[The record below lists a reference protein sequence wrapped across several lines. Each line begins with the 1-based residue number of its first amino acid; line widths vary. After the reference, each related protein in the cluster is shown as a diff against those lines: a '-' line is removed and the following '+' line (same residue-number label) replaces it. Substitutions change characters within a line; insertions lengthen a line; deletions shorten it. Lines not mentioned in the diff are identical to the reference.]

1 MSRYLAR
8 RILEA
13 IPTLFF
19 LTLIAFFFIDAA
31 PGDVVDVLIDPVL
44 AKEQGPESL
53 AALRQQLGLDQ
64 PAPIQYANW
73 LRQIVTGNLG
83 YSFIYRRP
91 VAVMIGERLWGTL
104 QLAIPALIL
113 AVILG
118 IAAGVISSLRQY
130 SLLDHTISILSY
142 GAWSL
147 PNFYLGLILI
157 YVFAV
162 QLRWLPS
169 AGMFAPNAEFDLLD
183 RMRHLILPVIVLGVQ
198 FLGLFARQTRS
209 AMLEV
214 IGSEYVN
221 TARAKGLKE
230 TVVTLRH
237 MLPNALIPI
246 ITVIGMSLPLLVTG
260 AIITETVFGWSG
272 MGALTMSAILS
283 RDYPVLMG
291 IIVVVGLGV
300 LALNLLIDVLYAVV
314 DPRIRYS

>member
-1 MSRYLAR
+1 MTRYLVR
-8 RILEA
+8 RMLEA

-19 LTLIAFFFIDAA
+19 LTVIAFFFIDAA
-31 PGDVVDVLIDPVL
+31 PGDVVDILIDPVF
-44 AKEQGPESL
+44 AKEQGPEGL
-53 AALRQQLGLDQ
+53 AAMRRQFGLDQ
-64 PAPIQYANW
+64 PVPIQYANW
-73 LRQIVTGNLG
+73 LGQVARGNLG
-83 YSFIYRRP
+83 YSFIHRRP
-91 VAVMIGERLWGTL
+91 VTVMIQERLWGTL
-104 QLAIPALIL
+104 QLSIPALIL

-118 IAAGVISSLRQY
+118 ITVGVISGLRQY
-130 SLLDHTISILSY
+130 SLLDHTVSILSY

-157 YVFAV
+157 YLFAV

-183 RMRHLILPVIVLGVQ
+183 RLRHLILPILVLSVQ
-198 FLGLFARQTRS
+198 FIGLFARQTRS
-209 AMLEV
+209 AMLEI

-221 TARAKGLKE
+221 TARAKGLRE
-230 TVVTLRH
+230 RVVTLRH

-246 ITVIGMSLPLLVTG
+246 ITVIGMSFPLLITG
-260 AIITETVFGWSG
+260 AIITETVFAWSG

-291 IIVVVGLGV
+291 IIFVVGLGV
-300 LALNLLIDVLYAVV
+300 LVLNLVIDVLYAVV

>member
-1 MSRYLAR
+1 M
-8 RILEA
+8 LEA

-19 LTLIAFFFIDAA
+19 LTVIAFFFIDAA
-31 PGDVVDVLIDPVL
+31 PGDVVDILIDPVF
-44 AKEQGPESL
+44 AKEQGPEGL
-53 AALRQQLGLDQ
+53 AAMRQQFGLDQ
-64 PAPIQYANW
+64 PVPIQYANW
-73 LRQIVTGNLG
+73 LGQVVRGNLG
-83 YSFIYRRP
+83 YSFIHRRP
-91 VAVMIGERLWGTL
+91 VTAMIQERLWGTL
-104 QLAIPALIL
+104 QLSIPALIL

-118 IAAGVISSLRQY
+118 IAVGVVSGLRQY

-157 YVFAV
+157 YLFAV

-169 AGMFAPNAEFDLLD
+169 AGMFAPNAEFDLVD
-183 RMRHLILPVIVLGVQ
+183 RLRHLILPILVLSVQ
-198 FLGLFARQTRS
+198 FIGLFARQTRS
-209 AMLEV
+209 AMLEI

-221 TARAKGLKE
+221 TARAKGLRE
-230 TVVTLRH
+230 RVVTLRH

-246 ITVIGMSLPLLVTG
+246 ITVIGMSLPLLITG
-260 AIITETVFGWSG
+260 AIITETVFAWSG

-291 IIVVVGLGV
+291 IIFVVGFGV
-300 LALNLLIDVLYAVV
+300 LVLNLVIDVLYAVV

>member
-1 MSRYLAR
+1 MARYLIR

-44 AKEQGPESL
+44 AKEQGPEAL
-53 AALRQQLGLDQ
+53 AALRQQFGLDQ
-64 PAPIQYANW
+64 PVPVQYANW
-73 LRQIVTGNLG
+73 LGQVATGNLG
-83 YSFIYRRP
+83 YSFIHRRP
-91 VAVMIGERLWGTL
+91 VTTMIGERLWGTL
-104 QLAIPALIL
+104 QLTIPALIL

-118 IAAGVISSLRQY
+118 IAAGIVSSLKQY
-130 SLLDHTISILSY
+130 SWFDYVISILSY

-157 YVFAV
+157 YIFAV

-169 AGMFAPNAEFDLLD
+169 AGMFAPNAEFDLGD
-183 RMRHLILPVIVLGVQ
+183 RFRHLILPVIVLGVQ

-209 AMLEV
+209 AMLEI
-214 IGSEYVN
+214 IGSEFVT

-230 TVVTLRH
+230 TIVTLRH

-246 ITVIGMSLPLLVTG
+246 ITVVGMSLPLLVSG
-260 AIITETVFGWSG
+260 AIVTETIFAWSG

-291 IIVVVGLGV
+291 IIVVVGAGV
-300 LALNLLIDVLYAVV
+300 LVLNLTIDILYAVV